1 MTYQP
6 LIDNLKVLAIRQ
18 SELGNNGW
26 ASWASQAASAIADLS
41 DFEQTMI
48 ARRGEIERTAD
59 DLERCR
65 AALGGLIEALEF
77 EMQDNHHPLH
87 PRAVV
92 CLAMVEARE
101 ALK

>member
-65 AALGGLIEALEF
+65 AALQRCLTLAGADMGSKHALDAIAETAAVALE
-77 EMQDNHHPLH
+77 
-87 PRAVV
+87 VT
-92 CLAMVEARE
+92 
-101 ALK
+101 K

>member
-41 DFEQTMI
+41 AFEQTMI
-48 ARRGEIERTAD
+48 ARRGEIERTAE

-65 AALGGLIEALEF
+65 AALRTIADGDYLTNYTNA
-77 EMQDNHHPLH
+77 DS
-87 PRAVV
+87 AKVV
-92 CLAMVEARE
+92 AQIARE

>member
-65 AALGGLIEALEF
+65 AALKLCVTE
-77 EMQDNHHPLH
+77 
-87 PRAVV
+87 
-92 CLAMVEARE
+92 LAYVHDCEVWINRGEERFAAIMAGRE
-101 ALK
+101 ALS